1 MIQYKT
7 DNARNETVSLLTV
20 KTMIK
25 PYELQAIQLSESCR
39 EILKSEPSHT
49 HTHVT
54 NNSSQLYTD
63 AIVRGTDHD
72 NGC

>member
-49 HTHVT
+49 HTHTHVT
-54 NNSSQLYTD
+54 
-63 AIVRGTDHD
+63 
-72 NGC
+72 